1 MGDDGY
7 FVRHGYR
14 GAVEFGGFGESETVG
29 ERAGFVKLL
38 LVFETENVVYGA
50 AEERE
55 NSKIIPFIQTTAHRL
70 IYHVLGRN

>member
-7 FVRHGYR
+7 FVRHGHR
-14 GAVEFGGFGESETVG
+14 GAVEFGGFSESEAVG

-50 AEERE
+50 VEERGEGVRDWVAEEVIRT
-55 NSKIIPFIQTTAHRL
+55 I
-70 IYHVLGRN
+70 